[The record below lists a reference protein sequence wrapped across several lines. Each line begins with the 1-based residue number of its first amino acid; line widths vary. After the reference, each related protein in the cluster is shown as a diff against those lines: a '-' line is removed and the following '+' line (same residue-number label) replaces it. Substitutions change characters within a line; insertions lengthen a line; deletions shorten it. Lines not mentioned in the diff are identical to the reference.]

1 MTEAIA
7 YRRKI
12 VDGDQALIRR
22 MRQGNEEAFNIF
34 VRRYYGDI
42 LKYCSYRCS
51 GIADAQDLTQETFVR
66 FFTHLSAYR
75 HLGKVRNYLYT
86 IAGNLCRDYGRQHRN
101 LPVPT
106 WQEALEAACYEET
119 EDSRENAGYSEAT
132 ADIHRQTTEDVAV
145 NRVMTERALE
155 RLPDE
160 LREAVILYYFQEL
173 KIREIADILQI
184 GQPLVKYRLRKAKEK
199 LREIWEEGS

>member
-1 MTEAIA
+1 M
-7 YRRKI
+7 
-12 VDGDQALIRR
+12 DGDQALIRR
-22 MRQGNEEAFNIF
+22 MRQGDEEAFNIF

-51 GIADAQDLTQETFVR
+51 GISDAQDLTQETFVR

-86 IAGNLCRDYGRQHRN
+86 IAGNLCRDYGRQRGH
-101 LPVPT
+101 LPVPSDR
-106 WQEALEAACYEET
+106 EILEMPDAARKYPG
-119 EDSRENAGYSEAT
+119 AGIT
-132 ADIHRQTTEDVAV
+132 ADIQIKPPEEEAV
-145 NRVMTERALE
+145 NRMTVEWALG

-173 KIREIADILQI
+173 KIREIADILRI